1 MVKVYQH
8 TSVLEMDTDRKLFT
22 SHSLYLNG
30 QGKEVLST
38 LTISVT
44 YSTGEQKIGSPII
57 LNWKSDQN
65 LTVPLNQVKVIS
77 RISTKPR
84 KTPMKSD
91 DFFMVNRNLSVGE
104 NSLINGSIKVMHSL
118 SI

>member
-1 MVKVYQH
+1 
-8 TSVLEMDTDRKLFT
+8 MDNDRKLFT
-22 SHSLYLNG
+22 NHCLHLNS
-30 QGKEVLST
+30 QGKEVLSK